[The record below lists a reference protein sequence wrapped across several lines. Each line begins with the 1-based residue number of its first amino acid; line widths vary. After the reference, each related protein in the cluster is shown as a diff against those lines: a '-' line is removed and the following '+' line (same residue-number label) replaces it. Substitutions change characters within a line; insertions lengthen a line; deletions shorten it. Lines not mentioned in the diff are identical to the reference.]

1 MYTNLYS
8 LPLYVMKTN
17 QILKSVDRVVFGIT
31 VRQETKNGFMSV
43 TDLQQAYERA
53 RWQYGWNER
62 HINTILQVESTRL
75 KVYHILNERN
85 LIKVGIPTFTELVD
99 SQGIVAVLKQLKV
112 WKTTGR
118 GENRNVVCDP
128 YIWTLLAMELNPMLY
143 AKVIIWLTDSLIFD
157 RMDAGD
163 KFKPMNAAICRL
175 LPKPDYPTYAR
186 EINLRVFGEHITGM
200 RNLASAKELRL
211 ISEIENTVTKA
222 IQHGWVKTEEDVVKL
237 IRTY

>member
-1 MYTNLYS
+1 
-8 LPLYVMKTN
+8 MKTN
-17 QILKSVDRVVFGIT
+17 VTMRSTDREVFGIT

-53 RWQYGWNER
+53 RWQHGWNAR
-62 HINTILQVESTRL
+62 QINHILSFENVQL
-75 KVYHILNERN
+75 KVYHLLKERN
-85 LIKVGIPTFTELVD
+85 LINVSIVTFTELVEN
-99 SQGIVAVLKQLKV
+99 QGLINYLKKLSV

-118 GENRNVVCDP
+118 GGNRNVVCDP

-163 KFKPMNAAICRL
+163 KFKPMNSAISRAIGN
-175 LPKPDYPTYAR
+175 PDYPRYAK

-200 RNLASAKELRL
+200 RNLASSKELRL
-211 ISEIENTVTKA
+211 VSDIENTVTKA
-222 IQHGWVKTEEDVVKL
+222 IERGWVKTEEEILKL

>member
-1 MYTNLYS
+1 
-8 LPLYVMKTN
+8 MKTN
-17 QILKSVDRVVFGIT
+17 QTLKSVDRVVFGIT
-31 VRQETKNGFMSV
+31 IRQETKNGFMSV
-43 TDLQQAYERA
+43 TDLQQAYEKA
-53 RWQYGWNER
+53 RWQHGWSER
-62 HINTILQVESTRL
+62 HINTVLQVESTQS
-75 KVYHILNERN
+75 KIYHLLYERN
-85 LIKVGIPTFTELVD
+85 LIKLRIDNFNTLVKD
-99 SQGIVAVLKQLKV
+99 KGIVNVLKSLSM

-163 KFKPMNAAICRL
+163 KFKPMNGAICKL
-175 LPKPDYPTYAR
+175 LSKPDYPTYAR
-186 EINLRVFGEHITGM
+186 EINMRVFGEHITGM

-222 IQHGWVKTEEDVVKL
+222 IQHGWIKTEEDILKL

>member
-1 MYTNLYS
+1 
-8 LPLYVMKTN
+8 MKTN
-17 QILKSVDRVVFGIT
+17 QVMKSSDRVVFGIT

-43 TDLQQAYERA
+43 TDLQQAYEKA
-53 RWQYGWNER
+53 RWMHGWSER
-62 HINTILQVESTRL
+62 HINTILQVENTRL
-75 KVYHILNERN
+75 KVYHLLHERG

-99 SQGIVAVLKQLKV
+99 NQGIVNYLKNLGV

-118 GENRNVVCDP
+118 GSNRNVVCDP

-163 KFKPMNAAICRL
+163 KFKPMNGAISRL
-175 LPKPDYPTYAR
+175 LAKPDYPTYAR

-222 IQHGWVKTEEDVVKL
+222 IEHEWVKTEEEILKL

>member
-1 MYTNLYS
+1 
-8 LPLYVMKTN
+8 MKTN
-17 QILKSVDRVVFGIT
+17 VTMKSQDREVFGIT

-43 TDLQQAYERA
+43 TDLQQAYEKA
-53 RWQYGWNER
+53 RWMHGWSDRNI
-62 HINTILQVESTRL
+62 HTVLQASGTQE
-75 KVYHILNERN
+75 KVYHLLKERN
-85 LIKVGIPTFTELVD
+85 LINLGFPNFTELVE
-99 SQGIVAVLKQLKV
+99 SKGLITVMKGLGV

-118 GENRNVVCDP
+118 GTNRNVVCDP

-163 KFKPMNAAICRL
+163 KFKPMNAAICKL

-186 EINLRVFGEHITGM
+186 EINMRVFGEHITGM

-222 IQHGWVKTEEDVVKL
+222 IQHGWVKTEDDILKL

>member
-1 MYTNLYS
+1 MITNVTLES
-8 LPLYVMKTN
+8 K
-17 QILKSVDRVVFGIT
+17 DREVFGIK

-43 TDLQQAYERA
+43 TDLQQAYEKA
-53 RWQYGWNER
+53 RWMNGWSEKRINDILSNIETKER
-62 HINTILQVESTRL
+62 
-75 KVYHILNERN
+75 VYHLLFERGF
-85 LIKVGIPTFTELVD
+85 IKTGIPAFTELVEN
-99 SQGIVAVLKQLKV
+99 QGLVNTMKNLGV

-118 GENRNVVCDP
+118 GENRNVVCDK

-163 KFKPMNAAICRL
+163 KFKPMNGAINRVVE
-175 LPKPDYPTYAR
+175 KPDYPKYAK
-186 EINLRVFGEHITGM
+186 EINMRVFGEHITGM

-222 IQHGWVKTEEDVVKL
+222 LEHGWVKTEEDILKL

>member
-1 MYTNLYS
+1 
-8 LPLYVMKTN
+8 MKTN
-17 QILKSVDRVVFGIT
+17 VTMKSQDREVFGIT

-53 RWQYGWNER
+53 RWQHGWNAR
-62 HINTILQVESTRL
+62 QINHILSFENVQL
-75 KVYHILNERN
+75 KVYHLLKERN
-85 LIKVGIPTFTELVD
+85 LINVSIVTFTELVEN
-99 SQGIVAVLKQLKV
+99 QGLINYLKKLSV

-118 GENRNVVCDP
+118 GGNRNVVCDP

-163 KFKPMNAAICRL
+163 KFKPMNASICKL
-175 LPKPDYPTYAR
+175 LSKPDYPTYAR
-186 EINLRVFGEHITGM
+186 EINIRVFGEHITGM

-222 IQHGWVKTEEDVVKL
+222 IEHGWVKTEPDILKL

>member
-1 MYTNLYS
+1 
-8 LPLYVMKTN
+8 MKTN
-17 QILKSVDRVVFGIT
+17 QVMKSSDRVVFGIT

-43 TDLQQAYERA
+43 TDLQQAYEKA
-53 RWQYGWNER
+53 RWMHGWGER
-62 HINTILQVESTRL
+62 HINTILQVENTRL
-75 KVYHILNERN
+75 KVYHLLHERG
-85 LIKVGIPTFTELVD
+85 LIKVGIPTFTELVGN
-99 SQGIVAVLKQLKV
+99 QGIVNYLKNLGV

-118 GENRNVVCDP
+118 GTNRNVVCDP

-163 KFKPMNAAICRL
+163 KFKPMNGAISRL

-222 IQHGWVKTEEDVVKL
+222 IEHEWVKTEEEILKL

>member
-1 MYTNLYS
+1 
-8 LPLYVMKTN
+8 MKS
-17 QILKSVDRVVFGIT
+17 QDREVFGIT

-43 TDLQQAYERA
+43 TDLQQAYEKA
-53 RWQYGWNER
+53 RWMYGWSER
-62 HINTILQVESTRL
+62 HINTILQVENTRL
-75 KVYHILNERN
+75 KVYHLLYERGF
-85 LIKVGIPTFTELVD
+85 IKVGIPTFTELVD
-99 SQGIVAVLKQLKV
+99 NQGIVNYLKNLGV

-118 GENRNVVCDP
+118 GTNRNVVCDP

-163 KFKPMNAAICRL
+163 KFKPMNAAICKL
-175 LPKPDYPTYAR
+175 LSKPDYPTYAR
-186 EINLRVFGEHITGM
+186 EINMRVFGEHITGM

-222 IQHGWVKTEEDVVKL
+222 IQHGWVKTEDDILKL

>member
-1 MYTNLYS
+1 
-8 LPLYVMKTN
+8 MKTN
-17 QILKSVDRVVFGIT
+17 VTMKSQDREVFGIT

-43 TDLQQAYERA
+43 TDLQQAYEKA
-53 RWQYGWNER
+53 RWMYGWSER
-62 HINTILQVESTRL
+62 HINTILQVENTRL
-75 KVYHILNERN
+75 KVYHLLYERGF
-85 LIKVGIPTFTELVD
+85 IKVGIPTFTELVD
-99 SQGIVAVLKQLKV
+99 NQGIVNYLKNLGV

-118 GENRNVVCDP
+118 GTNRNVVCDP

-163 KFKPMNAAICRL
+163 KFKPMNAAICKL
-175 LPKPDYPTYAR
+175 LSKPDYPTYAR
-186 EINLRVFGEHITGM
+186 EINMRVFGEHITGM

-222 IQHGWVKTEEDVVKL
+222 IQHGWVKTEDDILKL

>member
-1 MYTNLYS
+1 
-8 LPLYVMKTN
+8 
-17 QILKSVDRVVFGIT
+17 
-31 VRQETKNGFMSV
+31 
-43 TDLQQAYERA
+43 LQTSGTLE
-53 RWQYGWNER
+53 
-62 HINTILQVESTRL
+62 
-75 KVYHILNERN
+75 KVYHILKESN
-85 LIKVGIPTFTELVD
+85 LINLRFLQFTELVE
-99 SQGIVAVLKQLKV
+99 SEGLITVMKGLGV

-118 GENRNVVCDP
+118 GANRNVVCDP

-163 KFKPMNAAICRL
+163 KFKPMNAAICKL
-175 LPKPDYPTYAR
+175 LSKPDYPTYAR
-186 EINLRVFGEHITGM
+186 EINMRVFGEHITGM

-222 IQHGWVKTEEDVVKL
+222 IQHGWVKTEDDILKL

>member
-1 MYTNLYS
+1 
-8 LPLYVMKTN
+8 MKTN
-17 QILKSVDRVVFGIT
+17 VTMKSTDRKVFGIT

-43 TDLQQAYERA
+43 TDLQQAYEGA
-53 RWQYGWNER
+53 RWEHGWPER
-62 HINTILQVESTRL
+62 YISTVLQSTNTQL
-75 KVYHILNERN
+75 KVYHLLNERN

-99 SQGIVAVLKQLKV
+99 SQGIVGVLKRLGV

-118 GENRNVVCDP
+118 GGNRNVVCDP

-157 RMDAGD
+157 RIDAGD
-163 KFKPMNAAICRL
+163 KFKPMNSAISRTIGN
-175 LPKPDYPTYAR
+175 PDYPKYAK
-186 EINLRVFGEHITGM
+186 EINLRAFGEHVAGM

-211 ISEIENTVTKA
+211 VSEIENTVTKA
-222 IQHGWVKTEEDVVKL
+222 IERGWVKTEEEIIRL

>member
-1 MYTNLYS
+1 
-8 LPLYVMKTN
+8 MKTN
-17 QILKSVDRVVFGIT
+17 QVMKSSDRIVFGIT

-43 TDLQQAYERA
+43 TDLQQAYEKA
-53 RWQYGWNER
+53 RWIHGWSDRRIN
-62 HINTILQVESTRL
+62 HILSLDSAQE
-75 KVYHILNERN
+75 KVYHLLKERN
-85 LIKVGIPTFTELVD
+85 LIKAEMSAFTELVNN
-99 SQGIVAVLKQLKV
+99 QGIVDVLKGLGV

-118 GENRNVVCDP
+118 GANRNVVCDP

-163 KFKPMNAAICRL
+163 KFKPMNGAISRL
-175 LPKPDYPTYAR
+175 LLKPDYPSYAR
-186 EINLRVFGEHITGM
+186 EINMRVFGEHITGM

-222 IQHGWVKTEEDVVKL
+222 IEHEWVKTEEDILKL

>member
-1 MYTNLYS
+1 
-8 LPLYVMKTN
+8 MKTN
-17 QILKSVDRVVFGIT
+17 VTLLSSDREVFGIT

-43 TDLQQAYERA
+43 TDLQQAYEKA
-53 RWQYGWNER
+53 RWQYGWNAR
-62 HINTILQVESTRL
+62 QINHILSFENVQL
-75 KVYHILNERN
+75 KVYHLLKERN
-85 LIKVGIPTFTELVD
+85 LINVSIVTFTELVEN
-99 SQGIVAVLKQLKV
+99 QGLINYLKKLSV

-163 KFKPMNAAICRL
+163 KFKPMNGAISRVL
-175 LPKPDYPTYAR
+175 EKPDYPTYAK
-186 EINLRVFGEHITGM
+186 EINMRVFGEHITGM

-211 ISEIENTVTKA
+211 ISEIENTVTKT
-222 IQHGWVKTEEDVVKL
+222 IEHGWVKTEEDILKL

>member
-1 MYTNLYS
+1 MITNVTLES
-8 LPLYVMKTN
+8 K
-17 QILKSVDRVVFGIT
+17 DREVFGIK

-43 TDLQQAYERA
+43 TDLQQAYEKA
-53 RWQYGWNER
+53 RWIHGWSER
-62 HINTILQVESTRL
+62 SIHTVLQASGTQD
-75 KVYHILNERN
+75 KVYHLLKERN
-85 LIKVGIPTFTELVD
+85 IINLGIPQFTELIENEGLINVMKKL
-99 SQGIVAVLKQLKV
+99 GV

-118 GENRNVVCDP
+118 GENRNVVCDK

-163 KFKPMNAAICRL
+163 KFKPMNGAISRL
-175 LPKPDYPTYAR
+175 LEKPDYPIYAR
-186 EINLRVFGEHITGM
+186 EINIRVFGEHITGM

-222 IQHGWVKTEEDVVKL
+222 IEHGWVKTEEDILKL